1 MTTRIAQPH
10 ETKPPYVSPRIK
22 AALERIL
29 EKEQALSLARS
40 ALVELD
46 KLPNADFTCNFFAHS
61 TVAEVNIFCSDQ
73 QRTSMR
79 AYLLGFPFASA
90 EEDPATITLGCLN
103 EPHVNVIF
111 HPVDINP

>member
-40 ALVELD
+40 VLVELD
-46 KLPNADFTCNFFAHS
+46 KLPNADFTCNFVAHN
-61 TVAEVNIFCSDQ
+61 TLAEVNIFCSDQ

-79 AYLLGFPFASA
+79 AHLLDFPFASA
-90 EEDPATITLGCLN
+90 EEDPAIITLGCLK
-103 EPHVNVIF
+103 EPHVKVIF
-111 HPVDINP
+111 HPVNINS